1 MARLGNI
8 LQIETQSGTPATFGN
23 LTVTPESQALV
34 LRLPF
39 GGFVWNRPTAVLLE
53 TEGERQHIPIVDVTR
68 IAQLALAVLVFGL
81 VIWSRTGE
89 RKELKK

>member
-8 LQIETQSGTPATFGN
+8 LQIETQSGTPTTVGN
-23 LTVTPESQALV
+23 FTVTPESQAFV

-53 TEGERQHIPIVDVTR
+53 MEGERQRIPIADVTR
-68 IAQLALAVLVFGL
+68 IAQLALAVLVFGM

>member
-8 LQIETQSGTPATFGN
+8 LQIETQAGTPATVGN
-23 LTVTPESQALV
+23 LTVTPESQAFI

-39 GGFVWNRPTAVLLE
+39 GGFVWNRPAAVLLE
-53 TEGERQHIPIVDVTR
+53 MEGEQQHIPIVDVTR
-68 IAQLALAVLVFGL
+68 IAQLALAVFVFGL